1 MNADEDTGGLPVISN
16 WRPKSLLPSL
26 LAGTALSLGFAA
38 SAFAPSAFGAALSE
52 APVTSGA
59 LKIEG
64 IQSDDLNDD
73 LGEGTAGIVAGAD
86 GAAGDA
92 AIKVA
97 AGGSPD
103 ASRALASASANV

>member
-1 MNADEDTGGLPVISN
+1 MARSAGDVGCSSTGMTGPPGDDPGSVGFG
-16 WRPKSLLPSL
+16 
-26 LAGTALSLGFAA
+26 LAGASVFAA
-38 SAFAPSAFGAALSE
+38 SAFGAACSE

-59 LKIEG
+59 LKIDG
-64 IQSDDLNDD
+64 IQSDD

-97 AGGSPD
+97 AGGSRA
-103 ASRALASASANV
+103 ASRAFASTSVNV